1 MAKNGQFVPVGEID
15 RRIREIEE
23 QLARLP
29 VELEVL
35 RRLRTEAIDVAGL
48 AEPPPGESTMRRVG
62 PSQAILRHLAKT
74 RTPIR
79 TAELIAAVEAV
90 VDSSAA
96 DIRRSLYSTI
106 SNLKK
111 HQSITVVD
119 GFVEITE
126 AGLKATRG

>member
-1 MAKNGQFVPVGEID
+1 MAKNGQYVPIGEID
-15 RRIREIEE
+15 RRINEIEE
-23 QLARLP
+23 HLARLP
-29 VELEVL
+29 VELEIL
-35 RRLRTEAIDVAGL
+35 RRLRTEAIDVEAL
-48 AEPPPGESTMRRVG
+48 AKPQVGEAMRRLG

-79 TAELIAAVEAV
+79 TAELIAAVEGV

-111 HQSITVVD
+111 HRCITVLD

-126 AGLKATRG
+126 AGLKAARG